1 MVTVRQWQPL
11 VSFVLYWRDAALTAI
26 EHFERAQKHALGLH
40 TFGRLGAVSDP
51 AYLEGLLEVMQA
63 EHPTLSR
70 VGSTIAA
77 AAKTQWYAWHV
88 NCPDLPVH
96 AERRM
101 FLSFAAVVHYRNYAR
116 VVVVMLSLR
125 AS

>member
-1 MVTVRQWQPL
+1 MTVRQWQPL